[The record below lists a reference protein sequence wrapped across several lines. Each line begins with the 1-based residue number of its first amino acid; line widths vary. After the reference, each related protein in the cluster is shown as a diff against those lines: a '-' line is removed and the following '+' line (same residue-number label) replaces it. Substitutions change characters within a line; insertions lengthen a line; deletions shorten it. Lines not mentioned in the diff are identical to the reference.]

1 MDGVCNA
8 WESFKSTWRKQLES
22 GEVVI
27 ILQATL
33 KSHPELPNVP
43 VAFDYVKTDEA
54 RKLMQVVTRVHG
66 PSVRPYFLPPGTPNE
81 RVLIL
86 RKAFID
92 TMKDAE
98 FLARRQKGEVGS
110 RPR

>member
-1 MDGVCNA
+1 M
-8 WESFKSTWRKQLES
+8 
-22 GEVVI
+22 VI